1 MCIQHYGK
9 NITETIN
16 TAAIMTEKPG
26 IPLARGTSRLLS
38 GLGYQS
44 IPEFS
49 LETGRRVDVF
59 GIGKAGALVAVEVK
73 SSREDFLSDTKW
85 PNYLDYCDQFYFAV
99 PEDFPEELLPDDHG
113 LMRVDAYGGALIRE
127 APLVPVKAA
136 RRKALL
142 TRFART
148 AAARLRRLTDPEAA
162 LT

>member
-1 MCIQHYGK
+1 
-9 NITETIN
+9 
-16 TAAIMTEKPG
+16 MTEKPG
-26 IPLARGTSRLLS
+26 IAFARGAARLLS

-99 PEDFPEELLPDDHG
+99 PED
-113 LMRVDAYGGALIRE
+113 
-127 APLVPVKAA
+127 
-136 RRKALL
+136 
-142 TRFART
+142 
-148 AAARLRRLTDPEAA
+148 
-162 LT
+162 